1 MRNPSNLSFDQVQVG
16 DTLPPLT
23 LEPINRTT
31 LALFAGASND
41 HNAIHIDIDFARRAG
56 MPDVFAHGMLSMA
69 YLGRLLTLWVDQRQ
83 LRQFGVRFVGI
94 THLGHRITCSGRVT
108 EKFEVDSERRIKVE
122 ILTANQYGETK
133 ILGDAV
139 VAICKPKQIQEKKH
153 GNT

>member
-1 MRNPSNLSFDQVQVG
+1 MTTLSIDQVQVG
-16 DTLPPLT
+16 DTRPPLT

-41 HNAIHIDIDFARRAG
+41 HNAIHIDTDYARKAG

-83 LRQFGVRFVGI
+83 LREFSVRFVGI
-94 THLGHRITCSGRVT
+94 THLGHRITCTGRVI
-108 EKFEVDSERRIKVE
+108 EKFEADGEQRVRLE
-122 ILTANQYGETK
+122 IQTANQYGETR

-139 VAICKPKQIQEKKH
+139 VAL
-153 GNT
+153 

>member
-1 MRNPSNLSFDQVQVG
+1 MSIPNYEHIQVG

-41 HNAIHIDIDFARRAG
+41 HNAIHIDIDFARKAG

-69 YLGRLLTLWVDQRQ
+69 YLGRLLSQWVDQRQ
-83 LRQFGVRFVGI
+83 LRSFGVRFVGI
-94 THLGHRITCSGRVT
+94 THLGHRITCTGHVV
-108 EKFEVDSERRIKVE
+108 EKFEADGEQRVKLELR
-122 ILTANQYGETK
+122 TANQYEETK

-139 VAICKPKQIQEKKH
+139 VAL
-153 GNT
+153 